1 MRGRLQAGLASR
13 EEGKFPRPSNM
24 AQPDEDKR
32 VLRAV
37 MGRMQ
42 QTDYRPTAQ
51 ERAVLQACERRAL
64 QYGLAAGIA
73 SASFAALATR
83 RWRAGLVSSI
93 ARTTFV
99 AIAGSSSAVAG
110 SAYTSDSCLKS
121 LIEIASTSPLGG
133 EAVHVLTEINPASP
147 LLLHA
152 PRAARWEPEALP
164 RLPVP
169 VSNAHVR
176 ARLADATAPRKGA
189 EAQDDW
195 GTGAAAGQ
203 AGDVF
208 GALLSPAPSAAA
220 GGAGDTTRDAPHGRA
235 GSKPYGR

>member
-1 MRGRLQAGLASR
+1 MEQQQAPGA
-13 EEGKFPRPSNM
+13 
-24 AQPDEDKR
+24 EDKR
-32 VLRAV
+32 VLRAI
-37 MGRMQ
+37 MARMQ

-93 ARTTFV
+93 VRTTFV
-99 AIAGSSSAVAG
+99 AIAGSSSAIAG

-121 LIEIASTSPLGG
+121 LIEIAQTSPLGG

-152 PRAARWEPEALP
+152 PRAVRWEPEALP

-176 ARLADATAPRKGA
+176 ARLAEAAPPRKEA
-189 EAQDDW
+189 EAQDEW
-195 GTGAAAGQ
+195 GTASGPA
-203 AGDVF
+203 DVF
-208 GALLSPAPSAAA
+208 GALMSPASSAADDDA
-220 GGAGDTTRDAPHGRA
+220 NAAPTTPHGRA
-235 GSKPYGR
+235 SKPYGR